1 MDSRVADIKD
11 LISRLTGT
19 ESADKDMITCRLLS
33 MVETL
38 SRAETKLDNADEVES
53 SAVQLWNWV
62 VAKKMGNQIS
72 EECNAKLRH
81 SACKLL
87 CLIETSTLSPTT
99 IQRQILMAMKTAHSW
114 MDCKKFNLCEEFLD
128 GAENNV
134 GHLMK
139 ANGGLPTDSPE
150 RVDVQIHLFKVHCL
164 QAELA
169 VNRGRHEKGS
179 ALFFRC
185 RDMLLSLP
193 QETVYLSMLCY
204 NFGIETYEQKHFEEC
219 IFWLRQSYDIG
230 KMNSKYSASSTH
242 QAKSLRLLAKVYMDW
257 DVIKYSEKALH
268 ALEIATTEEP
278 HSEGQ
283 LLKVKILT
291 QCKASETAILEA
303 VEDLFKQDKPVTHAL
318 TALRSLLHDNR
329 ESLCSSC
336 LERLTKHMQHSLEF
350 GQILLFKLEFLL
362 HFGHE
367 SLARQHVEECITG
380 HYTGR
385 PLSDSVKKLFEA
397 MIWEQAAKFY
407 EATDYATA
415 LKWYNCSASLYSPGS
430 KDENL
435 GRLHR
440 NRSTC
445 YQHMLQYEQAME
457 AAKEAQHCDP
467 DSINTNF
474 VIFQLTLSTGNIQ
487 GATEA
492 LSKMEMLSKSAE
504 NKDSSLEPNSLS
516 ELLELAAQLGLEY
529 KQNKLA
535 AKALEIF
542 SSTSS
547 DIKKT
552 LHALKCLVRLRITED
567 EEEDKLTKDMAP
579 MISYQQTAL
588 DKLKDCDGKL
598 TVEERDADANW
609 FKSIAWNF
617 ALDSENGPENMETFF
632 MLSYQL
638 SRLCVEDVP
647 QLLAQKTCLVMAAG
661 AALQLG
667 RDSTGD
673 EQLAQLTRMLEHTEA
688 CRKVDARL
696 RTEVKVGQP
705 QRDPSSTL
713 MRLYELEAKAK
724 LCSLEGEG
732 SNRTSV
738 ASPRLEEALQSLFDL
753 PDVEPH
759 ALETAAALLMDPPA
773 HYLNLSK
780 KALRFAFSM
789 HLKRTPVNTET
800 CSKILHSLIQ
810 ASLPR
815 GVMEDADSDDE
826 AWGYFQDALFL
837 LADKQ
842 DEYPELQVL
851 WLLTTAWNRGVA
863 VLTYG
868 RASKVAERWCSLAM
882 RLLTHLTSLK
892 SSYQQKLTPL
902 YTDILERVEKAK
914 EHEVKEE

>member
-204 NFGIETYEQKHFEEC
+204 NFGIETYEQKQFEEC

-336 LERLTKHMQHSLEF
+336 LETLTKHMQHSLEF

-385 PLSDSVKKLFEA
+385 PLSDSVKKLFQA

-407 EATDYATA
+407 EVSDYATA

-430 KDENL
+430 NDENL

-588 DKLKDCDGKL
+588 EKLKDCDGKL

-673 EQLAQLTRMLEHTEA
+673 EQLAQLTRVLEHTEA

-724 LCSLEGEG
+724 LCSLEGEC

>member
-1 MDSRVADIKD
+1 TD

-19 ESADKDMITCRLLS
+19 DKQESADKDMITCRLLS

-38 SRAETKLDNADEVES
+38 SRAETKLDNADELFVIVSGLANLEVES
-53 SAVQLWNWV
+53 CAVQLWNWV

-81 SACKLL
+81 SACKLI

-114 MDCKKFNLCEEFLD
+114 LDCKKFNLCEEFLD
-128 GAENNV
+128 SAENDILGIFV
-134 GHLMK
+134 LMYVSCV
-139 ANGGLPTDSPE
+139 LPSFICVRE
-150 RVDVQIHLFKVHCL
+150 LAIHLFKVHCL

-169 VNRGRHEKGS
+169 VSRGQHEKGS

-193 QETVYLSMLCY
+193 QEVPSYLSMLCY
-204 NFGIETYEQKHFEEC
+204 NFGIETYEQKHFEES
-219 IFWLRQSYDIG
+219 IFWLRQSYDTG

-257 DVIKYSEKALH
+257 DAIKYSEKALH

-278 HSEGQ
+278 HWEGL

-291 QCKASETAILEA
+291 RCKASETAILEA

-318 TALRSLLHDNR
+318 AALRSLLHDNR

-336 LERLTKHMQHSLEF
+336 LERLSKHTQHSLEF

-367 SLARQHVEECITG
+367 SLARQHVEDCITG

-385 PLSDSVKKLFEA
+385 SLSDSVKKLFQA

-407 EATDYATA
+407 VQATDYATA
-415 LKWYNCSASLYSPGS
+415 LQWYNCSASLYSPGS
-430 KDENL
+430 NDGNL

-440 NRSTC
+440 NRSIC

-474 VIFQLTLSTGNIQ
+474 VIYQLTLSTGNIQ
-487 GATEA
+487 TATEA

-504 NKDSSLEPNSLS
+504 NKDLCLEPNSLS
-516 ELLELAAQLGLEY
+516 ELLELAAQLALEVGE
-529 KQNKLA
+529 QNKLA

-547 DIKKT
+547 DIKKN
-552 LHALKCLVRLRITED
+552 LHALKCLVRLRITP
-567 EEEDKLTKDMAP
+567 LCAHMHYCFYRIKDMVP

-598 TVEERDADANW
+598 TVEERNADANW

-617 ALDSENGPENMETFF
+617 ALDSENGPKNMETFF

-667 RDSTGD
+667 RESTGD
-673 EQLAQLTRMLEHTEA
+673 EQLAQLTRVLEHTEA
-688 CRKVDARL
+688 CREVDARL
-696 RTEVKVGQP
+696 RTEEVGQP
-705 QRDPSSTL
+705 QRDPSSAL

-724 LCSLEGEG
+724 LCSLEGEC
-732 SNRTSV
+732 SDRTSV

-800 CSKILHSLIQ
+800 CSLYYPHLSNKLVSADLVVWMILLIPMLYMHHNVKNKLMCDRQ
-810 ASLPR
+810 
-815 GVMEDADSDDE
+815 
-826 AWGYFQDALFL
+826 QDG
-837 LADKQ
+837 
-842 DEYPELQVL
+842 YPELQVL

-882 RLLTHLTSLK
+882 RLLTHLTSLR
-892 SSYQQKLTPL
+892 SSYQQK
-902 YTDILERVEKAK
+902 V
-914 EHEVKEE
+914 